1 VGVLDVKALKMSHE
15 ALSQMLGQLRPNAVA
30 LVDAFDF
37 PDRVLNSTIGRFDGK
52 VYEALYEAAQRSAFN
67 KHDPFEGY
75 EDVLR
80 PHLDLEFLKRGNVV
94 PTASKL

>member
-1 VGVLDVKALKMSHE
+1 MGVLDVKALKMSHE

-52 VYEALYEAAQRSAFN
+52 VYEALYEVCRARST
-67 KHDPFEGY
+67 
-75 EDVLR
+75 LR
-80 PHLDLEFLKRGNVV
+80 S
-94 PTASKL
+94 TACCSIGTWIQEVILCVCAPSWTAGIPP